1 MVAEINNA
9 ALTALNAYST
19 LLNNTADNVAN
30 INTDSY
36 RPLETTLQDFSP
48 SSVTAVTSRN
58 ENVDRVDL
66 SQESVNLITAETGFK
81 ANISVLKTAQKMQ
94 KSVIDIIA

>member
-1 MVAEINNA
+1 MVDNINNA
-9 ALTALNAYST
+9 SLTALNAYST

-36 RPLETTLQDFSP
+36 RQLETIMQDSSP
-48 SSVTAVTSRN
+48 AGVTAMTSRN
-58 ENVDRVDL
+58 GTADRVDL
-66 SQESVNLITAETGFK
+66 SKEAVNLIAAETGFK
-81 ANISVLKTAQKMQ
+81 ANIDVSKTAQKMQ